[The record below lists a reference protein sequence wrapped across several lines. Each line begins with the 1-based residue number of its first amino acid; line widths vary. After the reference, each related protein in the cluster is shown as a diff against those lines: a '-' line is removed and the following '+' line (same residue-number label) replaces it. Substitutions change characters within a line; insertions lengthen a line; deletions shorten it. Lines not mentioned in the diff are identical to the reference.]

1 MVKFYMIKKRKIYI
15 FLILAFILLLTGCG
29 KNKKDED
36 VNKKAIQELDYLD
49 TKIVSILNKL
59 NNITLRNYTLN
70 EEEIQKEENSSN
82 NSSANSSEKTNEANS
97 NEQKESNSQSS
108 NSSKTEETNIT
119 VTSME
124 PKSVLTINKDDID
137 WNEIKSEIETV
148 NEAWS
153 IVLLDLSYLNVD
165 NNDILNFS
173 SALND
178 TLISVKDENKINT
191 LTNCSKLYSF
201 IPKFEKQLKD
211 NQDIQDIKQVKAYLL
226 NAYSSVEQDNW
237 VDIEKNI
244 ASADDIFKKI
254 TGNSEYM
261 KNKEYK
267 VNKTYVLLKELQNSL
282 KYKNKDIFYLK
293 YKNLIESINTL

>member
-1 MVKFYMIKKRKIYI
+1 MIKKRKIFI
-15 FLILAFILLLTGCG
+15 FLILTFILLLTGCG

-70 EEEIQKEENSSN
+70 EDQIQKEENSSN
-82 NSSANSSEKTNEANS
+82 STSKDNKDDNT
-97 NEQKESNSQSS
+97 NEQKESDSQSS

-137 WNEIKSEIETV
+137 WNEIKSEIETI

-165 NNDILNFS
+165 NNDILSFS

-211 NQDIQDIKQVKAYLL
+211 NQEIQDIKQVKAYLL
-226 NAYSSVEQDNW
+226 NAYSNVEQNNW

-267 VNKTYVLLKELQNSL
+267 ANKTYVLLKELQNSL

-293 YKNLIESINTL
+293 YKNLIESINML